1 MDSTFIYFIITVL
14 IINVAPGPAMLFVL
28 QQSHKSGMRSGV
40 FAALG
45 IEIGVFI
52 YVILTAFG
60 VSTIFNDYPQVYNGL
75 QIIGSAYLFYIAY
88 ISWPRKKE
96 KLDQPKVERY
106 SNHGTLLKGVF
117 ISLTNPKIALFF
129 LSLIPQFVLSKDS
142 SMTFFLYGLI
152 FNLVGICVS
161 FSIAMMADKVNRFLI
176 KLKWFDYIPPI
187 LFVFIA
193 MLSIYGNL

>member
-1 MDSTFIYFIITVL
+1 MDSTFIYFIIAVL
-14 IINVAPGPAMLFVL
+14 IINIAPGPAMLFVL
-28 QQSHKSGMRSGV
+28 QQSHKSGMRSGI

-60 VSTIFNDYPQVYNGL
+60 VSKFFNDYPQVYNGV
-75 QIIGSAYLFYIAY
+75 QIIGSAYLLYLAY
-88 ISWPRKKE
+88 ISWPRKNE
-96 KLDQPKVERY
+96 EIDQQKVARY
-106 SNHGTLLKGVF
+106 SNHGTLLKGIL

-129 LSLIPQFVLSKDS
+129 LSFIPQFVPSIDS

-152 FNLVGICVS
+152 FNVVGICVS
-161 FSIAMMADKVNRFLI
+161 LSIAMMADKVNRFLMN
-176 KLKWFDYIPPI
+176 LKWFDYLPPI

-193 MLSIYGNL
+193 IFSIYGNL